1 MMPRYSTAKK
11 VDEPVSEVYNKWIL
25 TITLWP
31 KTCIISGKQIDMMAK
46 AYVNK
51 DMFCER
57 WALPSEFTMAR
68 LKGDI

>member
-1 MMPRYSTAKK
+1 MSKI
-11 VDEPVSEVYNKWIL
+11 VDEPVTEAYNKWIL

-31 KTCIISGKQIDMMAK
+31 KTCIISKRPIPMLTK

-57 WALPSEFTMAR
+57 WALADEFIIAR
-68 LKGDI
+68 LKGKI

>member
-1 MMPRYSTAKK
+1 MI
-11 VDEPVSEVYNKWIL
+11 DEPTDEVYNKWIL

-31 KTCIISGKQIDMMAK
+31 KKCIISGKQINMMAK

-57 WALPSEFTMAR
+57 WALPEEFIMAR
-68 LKGDI
+68 LKGKI

>member
-1 MMPRYSTAKK
+1 MI
-11 VDEPVSEVYNKWIL
+11 DEPLSEAYNKWIL

-31 KTCIISGKQIDMMAK
+31 KTCIISGKQIDMMTK

-57 WALPSEFTMAR
+57 WALAEEFIMAR
-68 LKGDI
+68 LKGEI

>member
-1 MMPRYSTAKK
+1 MKSTKMF
-11 VDEPVSEVYNKWIL
+11 DEPVNEVYNKWIL

-31 KTCIISGKQIDMMAK
+31 KTCIISGKQINMMTK

-57 WALPSEFTMAR
+57 WALQDEFIMAR